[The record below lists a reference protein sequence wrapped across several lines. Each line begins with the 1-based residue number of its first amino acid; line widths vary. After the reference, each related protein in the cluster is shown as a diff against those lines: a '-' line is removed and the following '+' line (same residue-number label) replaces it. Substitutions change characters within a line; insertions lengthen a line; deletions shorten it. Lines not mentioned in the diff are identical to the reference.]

1 MIISKT
7 PFRISFFGGGT
18 DYPKWYNNKN
28 NVGKVLSVTINKY
41 SYIVC
46 RYLPPF
52 FDYKY
57 RIRYFKREEVKN
69 LNNIKHPTVRET
81 LKLLKINEG
90 IEIVHHADLPARSGL
105 GSSSTFT
112 VGLLNVLYA
121 LKKKKITKK
130 LLASKAIFVE
140 QNLLNEV
147 VGSQDQIAASYGGF
161 NKIIF
166 SKEKF
171 DNGFMVKKIK
181 CPIRKIK
188 NLENNLMLFFTGLV
202 RTAGIIA
209 KDQVNQIKN
218 NEKSLN
224 EMIATVDYGEEIL
237 KSENLDIKEFGKLL
251 DLQWKLKKSLSK
263 NISNSRIDHY
273 YNLGI
278 EAGAIGG
285 KLLGAGSGGFLLFYV
300 EKEKQQ
306 KVKNFL
312 KALLHVPFK
321 FEDYG
326 SSILYDQNL

>member
-18 DYPKWYNNKN
+18 DYPKWYSSKN

-41 SYIVC
+41 SYIVL

-52 FDYKY
+52 FNYKY
-57 RIRYFKREEVKN
+57 RIRYYKREETKT
-69 LNNIKHPTVRET
+69 LNQIQHPTVREV
-81 LKLLKINEG
+81 LKLLKIKEG
-90 IEIVHHADLPARSGL
+90 VELVHHADLPARSGL

-130 LLASKAIFVE
+130 LLASEAIFVE
-140 QNLLNEV
+140 QNLLNER

-161 NKIIF
+161 NKITF
-166 SKEKF
+166 SEKKP
-171 DNGFMVKKIK
+171 DNSFVVKKID
-181 CPIRKIK
+181 CSNQKIK
-188 NLENNLMLFFTGLV
+188 NLENNLLLFFTGLV
-202 RTAGIIA
+202 RTADLIV
-209 KDQVNQIKN
+209 KDQLNQIEKN
-218 NEKSLN
+218 ETCLN
-224 EMIATVDYGEEIL
+224 EMVQIVDYGEKIL
-237 KSENLDIKEFGKLL
+237 RSNNLQIKEFGKLL

-263 NISNSRIDHY
+263 NISNSKIDRY

-300 EKEKQQ
+300 EKEKQEQ
-306 KVKNFL
+306 VKKNL
-312 KALLHVPFK
+312 SSILHVPFK
-321 FEDYG
+321 FEKFG
-326 SSILYDQNL
+326 SCILYNQPQ